1 MLLPLAIDCWAD
13 NMLMKYDPKTRT
25 TRNND
30 GVEIRVPGFGNS
42 TTVEL
47 IGNGTL
53 AGSSNLYFH
62 PIAEALVKLGYR
74 RGVDMHG
81 APFDFRKAASKYHLV
96 PGSGYYKGNDIGFL
110 QG

>member
-1 MLLPLAIDCWAD
+1 
-13 NMLMKYDPKTRT
+13 MKYDPKTRT

-53 AGSSNLYFH
+53 GGSSNLYFH

-81 APFDFRKAASKYHLV
+81 APFDFRKAANEQAKYFDQVTKLIEDT
-96 PGSGYYKGNDIGFL
+96 YTKNGNKSVIL
-110 QG
+110 LT